1 MKKIWAAV
9 VFGMM
14 LFASSSAN
22 ALVHVEG
29 RYWFSD
35 LDSTVKV
42 TDASII
48 GTDINVVDTLGVDD
62 KENFWEARVSLELG
76 SHKFRFSHMPLSWD
90 GKKTITQS
98 ITFAGQTYSASTSV
112 ESSLDIVYQRA
123 GYRYDIIDTLGN
135 QLGII
140 FDVKLLDIE
149 ARLKEPAAG
158 IDKLYSVTAPI
169 PTVGLGVQV
178 GLPFLFSVGAEI
190 TGVGYSGN
198 HVIDAEAQ
206 VNFNPLP
213 LITVSGGY
221 RIFDLK
227 VEDGDDKVDFK
238 LKGPFLLVRAG
249 F

>member
-1 MKKIWAAV
+1 MKKIWATVA
-9 VFGMM
+9 FAMM

-29 RYWFSD
+29 RYWFTN
-35 LDSTVKV
+35 LDSTIKV

-48 GTDINVVDTLGVDD
+48 GTELDMVDTLGMDD
-62 KENFWEARVSLELG
+62 QENFWEARVSLELG
-76 SHKFRFSHMPLSWD
+76 SHKFRYGYMPLSWD
-90 GKKTITQS
+90 GQKTITQAIS
-98 ITFAGQTYSASTSV
+98 FAGTTYSASTRV
-112 ESSLDIVYQRA
+112 DSSLDIIYQRV
-123 GYRYDIIDTLGN
+123 GYRYDIIDVLGN
-135 QLGII
+135 QLGVI
-140 FDVKLLDIE
+140 FDIKVLDIE
-149 ARLKEPAAG
+149 ARLKDSTG
-158 IDKLYSVTAPI
+158 VLDKSYSVTAPI
-169 PTVGLGVQV
+169 PTIGIGAQV
-178 GLPFLFSVGAEI
+178 GLPFLFSVSAEI

-198 HVIDAEAQ
+198 HIIDAEAQ

-221 RIFDLK
+221 RIFDVK